1 MPFLKSIFERSKIM
15 SKEEEKQARIIRAKL
30 KLIKEMHLHKDRT
43 ISQMKEG
50 KLEILGT
57 IVASDDGNI
66 FIEIASD
73 KLIFMTPGFMRKFK
87 DALADLNEPES
98 NLIVARLMEFEAK
111 QIRQGAEDDIRQFQ
125 IDLEEQE
132 RLISPQRKE

>member
-1 MPFLKSIFERSKIM
+1 MNK
-15 SKEEEKQARIIRAKL
+15 EEKQQKSVKESVKLIRKKHEKNEAEEQKRLDRIIR
-30 KLIKEMHLHKDRT
+30 
-43 ISQMKEG
+43 QMKEG
-50 KLEILGT
+50 KLETLGT
-57 IVASDDGNI
+57 IVVGDDGNI

-132 RLISPQRKE
+132 RLKSPQRKE